1 MIWSFVKM
9 KLIVW
14 LWNPWSKYQNTRH
27 NIWFHFLDNRTSYNN
42 LWIRK
47 YESKYKAEFIQTE
60 YLWEKLLLCK
70 PQTYMNLSWEAV
82 APLARFYKIAPKDI
96 LAIHDEID
104 FVTAR
109 IALKF
114 SWSAAGHNWL
124 KSMIEKL
131 WTKDFW
137 RLRIWINRPAHS
149 SQVVDRVLSSFRPEE
164 KEKLVEKEN
173 EIFNLIEEFIKKE

>member
-114 SWSAAGHNWL
+114 SWSAA
-124 KSMIEKL
+124 
-131 WTKDFW
+131 
-137 RLRIWINRPAHS
+137 HS